1 MGEAQSETLKHFK
14 GREMSASTLRWHGHW
29 IGHQP
34 RAATGT
40 PADFLTGGGP
50 SREFSRSMFRK
61 TFALEVVP
69 AEARARIT
77 ADSRYVLWVNGHEV
91 GRGPVRSQ
99 PYRQRYDSYDL
110 APYLAAGRNVI
121 AVLVTYYGR
130 PMSFWQPAPAASN
143 TDAALV
149 LEAQLGDRTLVSN
162 ESWRVQRSDAWSL
175 LAGTHAGEGMPV
187 EIVDAREVPRGWHDA
202 DFDDSDWRQAPLL
215 PAIHPASL
223 GETRPP
229 TYPFGRLLPRGISQ
243 LVGDRVEPARLLDS
257 STRNAPVWKGDHPV
271 TRVTQA
277 LLADVTSTCT
287 AKLPASFDIAPGEV
301 HVFSVDFGRIVAG
314 FVELD
319 LEAPVGTVV
328 DMHHREK
335 VFRPEL
341 AWSGEDPETGAR
353 YVAAGTDDQFAA
365 LEINGLRYLHL
376 VVHAAQAVSV
386 TLKRLEV
393 REYLYPRT
401 GQAYFRSDDPQLDAL
416 YRAGIRTVQL
426 NSLDSYTDCPTR
438 EQRAWVGD
446 AVVHQMVDLATNDD
460 WGLAR
465 NYLELSDSPRP
476 DGILPMVVAGD
487 VEASGALTIPDWSL
501 SWIHGLHIQ
510 YWHDGDLETVRR
522 HLPTAERIL
531 RWYTDYLDE
540 RGTISD
546 VPEWNLVDWASIFL
560 SGRSSI
566 LTALW
571 ARGLAEFAEL
581 SDAVGNSGS
590 ASWAS
595 GLYES
600 AAKGYQDFWD
610 SERDLY
616 VDHILNGRR
625 QPAASQVAQA
635 SAIISGLAPKE
646 RWSPLV
652 DLMTDA
658 DRLVVRSW
666 VGSETGGYDH
676 ERFAQQMRG
685 IQQIDWDPEREMV
698 IAEPFFSYAVHD
710 AVARAGRAEFM
721 IDLIRRWEEFLVD
734 GYDTFGECWGWGTP
748 VHGWSSTPTRD
759 LVWYVLG
766 ITPAEPGYRRV
777 RVAPRLGRLR
787 LCAGAVPTP
796 HGLID
801 VRVSGAEAEIDS
813 PVPIVVVHE
822 NGTATELEAGHRR
835 ATIR

>member
-1 MGEAQSETLKHFK
+1 MNTLPTK
-14 GREMSASTLRWHGHW
+14 ASSTGSLRWSGHW

-34 RAATGT
+34 RSATGT
-40 PADFLTGGGP
+40 PADFLTGGDAA
-50 SREFSRSMFRK
+50 REFSRTMFRA
-61 TFALEVVP
+61 TFDLQVLPRDAP
-69 AEARARIT
+69 ARIT
-77 ADSRYVLWVNGHEV
+77 ADSRYVLWLNGREV
-91 GRGPVRSQ
+91 GRGPARSQ

-110 APYLAAGRNVI
+110 SPYLGVGANTI

-143 TDAALV
+143 TDSALV
-149 LEAQLGDRTLVSN
+149 FEAQIGDQTLVSDD
-162 ESWRVQRSDAWSL
+162 SWRVQRSAAWSL
-175 LAGTHAGEGMPV
+175 LAGTHAGEGVPV
-187 EIVDAREVPRGWHDA
+187 EIVDAREVPRRWREV

-229 TYPFGRLLPRGISQ
+229 TYPFGRLIPRGISQ
-243 LVGDRVEPARLLDS
+243 LGGDRVGPARVLDS
-257 STRNAPVWKGDHPV
+257 STRSAPTWKGDHPV
-271 TRVTQA
+271 TRVTQT
-277 LLADVTSTCT
+277 LQEDVIRSH
-287 AKLPASFDIAPGEV
+287 AAELPTSFDVAPGQV
-301 HVFSVDFGRIVAG
+301 HHFSVDFGRIVAG

-319 LEAPVGTVV
+319 LEAPAGAVV
-328 DMHHREK
+328 EMHYREK

-353 YVAAGTDDQFAA
+353 YVAAGIDDQFAA

-376 VVHAAQAVSV
+376 AIHADEAASV
-386 TLKRLEV
+386 TLNRLET

-401 GQAYFRSDDPQLDAL
+401 GRAYFRSDDPRLDAL
-416 YRAGIRTVQL
+416 YQAGIRTVQL
-426 NSLDSYTDCPTR
+426 NSLDAYTDCPTR

-446 AVVHQMVDLATNDD
+446 AVVHQMVDLATNED

-476 DGILPMVVAGD
+476 DGILPMVVASD
-487 VEASGALTIPDWSL
+487 IEASGGLTIPDWSL

-510 YWHDGDLETVRR
+510 YWHDGDQETVRR
-522 HLPTAERIL
+522 HLPTAERVL
-531 RWYTDYLDE
+531 RWYTSYLDE
-540 RGTISD
+540 RGTITD
-546 VPEWNLVDWASIFL
+546 VPEWNLVDWASIFV

-571 ARGLAEFAEL
+571 ARGLNEFAEL
-581 SDAVGNSGS
+581 ADAVGNSGS
-590 ASWAS
+590 AKWARA
-595 GLYES
+595 LYGS
-600 AAKGYQDFWD
+600 AAEGFEDFWD
-610 SERDLY
+610 PNRGLY
-616 VDHILNGRR
+616 ADHILDGQR
-625 QPAASQVAQA
+625 QLAASQVAQA
-635 SAIISGLAPKE
+635 TAIISGLAPKE

-652 DLMTDA
+652 DLMTDPK
-658 DRLVVRSW
+658 RLVVRSW
-666 VGSETGGYDH
+666 VGSATGGYDH
-676 ERFAQQMRG
+676 ERFAEQMRG
-685 IQQIDWDPEREMV
+685 TPPIDWDPEREMV

-710 AVARAGRAEFM
+710 AVARAGRAELL
-721 IDLIRRWEEFLVD
+721 IDLVRRWEEFLVD

-787 LCAGAVPTP
+787 EAAGAVPTP
-796 HGLID
+796 HGLVE
-801 VRVSGAEAEIDS
+801 VRITGSEAEIDS
-813 PVPIVVVHE
+813 PVPALVVHE
-822 NGTATELEAGHRR
+822 NGTETELAAGQQR

>member
-1 MGEAQSETLKHFK
+1 
-14 GREMSASTLRWHGHW
+14 
-29 IGHQP
+29 
-34 RAATGT
+34 
-40 PADFLTGGGP
+40 
-50 SREFSRSMFRK
+50 MFRRP
-61 TFALEVVP
+61 FDVEVLP
-69 AEARARIT
+69 AKAPTRVS
-77 ADSRYVLWVNGHEV
+77 ADSRYVLWVNGQEV
-91 GRGPVRSQ
+91 GRGPARSQ

-110 APYLAAGRNVI
+110 APYLSAGRNFV

-130 PMSFWQPAPAASN
+130 PMSFWQPAPAGSN
-143 TDAALV
+143 TDVALV
-149 LEAQLGDRTLVSN
+149 FEAQFGDWTLVSD
-162 ESWRVQRSDAWSL
+162 ESWRVQRSNAWSL
-175 LAGTHAGEGMPV
+175 LAGTHAGEGVPV
-187 EIVDAREVPRGWHDA
+187 EIVDAREVPRGWLDV
-202 DFDDSDWRQAPLL
+202 DFDDSDWRDAPLL

-229 TYPFGRLLPRGISQ
+229 TYPFNRLLPRGISQ
-243 LVGDRVEPARLLDS
+243 LGGERVGPARVLDS
-257 STRNAPVWKGDHPV
+257 STRTAPEWMNDHPV
-271 TRVTQA
+271 TRVTQV
-277 LLADVTSTCT
+277 LLQDVIQTDT
-287 AKLPASFDIAPGEV
+287 AELPASFEITAGQV
-301 HVFSVDFGRIVAG
+301 HHFSVDFGRIVAG

-319 LEAPVGTVV
+319 LNAPAGTVV
-328 DMHHREK
+328 DMHFREK

-376 VVHAAQAVSV
+376 VVHADQTASV
-386 TLKRLEV
+386 RLNRLEV

-401 GQAYFRSDDPQLDAL
+401 GGAYFRSDDPGLDTL

-446 AVVHQMVDLATNDD
+446 AVVHQMVDLATNED

-476 DGILPMVVAGD
+476 DGIFPMVVASD
-487 VEASGALTIPDWSL
+487 IEASGGMTIPDWSL

-510 YWHDGDLETVRR
+510 YWHDGDLDAVRR
-522 HLPTAERIL
+522 HLPSAERVL
-531 RWYTDYLDE
+531 RWYTSYLDE
-540 RGTISD
+540 RGTIAD

-560 SGRSSI
+560 AGRSSI

-581 SDAVGNSGS
+581 SDAVGNGGS

-595 GLYES
+595 GLYVS
-600 AAKGYQDFWD
+600 AARGYEDFWD
-610 SERDLY
+610 SDRGLY
-616 VDHILNGRR
+616 VDHILNGQR
-625 QPAASQVAQA
+625 QQAASQVAQA

-646 RWSPLV
+646 RWAPLV
-652 DLMTDA
+652 DVMTDS

-685 IQQIDWDPEREMV
+685 NQQIDWDPEREMV
-698 IAEPFFSYAVHD
+698 VAEPFFSYAVHD
-710 AVARAGRAEFM
+710 AVARAGRAELLL
-721 IDLIRRWEEFLVD
+721 DLIRRWEEFLVD

-777 RVAPRLGRLR
+777 RVAPRLGWLR
-787 LCAGAVPTP
+787 DCAGAVPTP
-796 HGLID
+796 HGL
-801 VRVSGAEAEIDS
+801 VEVSVSGSEAEIDS
-813 PVPIVVVHE
+813 PVPAIVVHE
-822 NGTATELEAGHRR
+822 NGTQTELEAGHHR

>member
-1 MGEAQSETLKHFK
+1 MNTLATAAP
-14 GREMSASTLRWHGHW
+14 STASLRWSGHW

-40 PADFLTGGGP
+40 PADFLTGGDAA
-50 SREFSRSMFRK
+50 REFSRSMFRT
-61 TFALEVVP
+61 TFDLQVLP
-69 AEARARIT
+69 AEAPARIT
-77 ADSRYVLWVNGHEV
+77 ADSRYVLWLNGHEV

-110 APYLAAGRNVI
+110 SPYLAVGGNAI

-130 PMSFWQPAPAASN
+130 PMSFWQPAPASSN

-149 LEAQLGDRTLVSN
+149 FEAQIGDRTLVSDD
-162 ESWRVQRSDAWSL
+162 SWRVQRSAAWSL
-175 LAGTHAGEGMPV
+175 LAGTHAGEGVPV
-187 EIVDAREVPRGWHDA
+187 EIVDAREVPRRWREV

-243 LVGDRVEPARLLDS
+243 LVGDRVGPARVLDS
-257 STRNAPVWKGDHPV
+257 STRQRPNMEGDHPV

-277 LLADVTSTCT
+277 LLEDVIRTHT
-287 AKLPASFDIAPGEV
+287 AELPASFDIAPGQV
-301 HVFSVDFGRIVAG
+301 HHFSVDFGRIVAG

-319 LEAPVGTVV
+319 LEAPAGTVV
-328 DMHHREK
+328 EMHYREK

-376 VVHAAQAVSV
+376 AIHADEAVSV
-386 TLKRLEV
+386 TLNRLEM

-401 GQAYFRSDDPQLDAL
+401 GGAYFRSDDPRLDAL
-416 YRAGIRTVQL
+416 YQAGIRTVQL

-446 AVVHQMVDLATNDD
+446 AVVHQMVDLATNQD

-487 VEASGALTIPDWSL
+487 IEASGGLTIPDWSL
-501 SWIHGLHIQ
+501 SWIHGIHIQ

-522 HLPTAERIL
+522 HLPTAERVL
-531 RWYTDYLDE
+531 RWYTSYLDE
-540 RGTISD
+540 RGTITD
-546 VPEWNLVDWASIFL
+546 VPEWNLVDWASIFV

-571 ARGLAEFAEL
+571 ARGLTEFAEL
-581 SDAVGNSGS
+581 ADAIGNSGS
-590 ASWAS
+590 ATWARE
-595 GLYES
+595 LYD
-600 AAKGYQDFWD
+600 AAAEGFEDFWD
-610 SERDLY
+610 PNRSLY
-616 VDHILNGRR
+616 VDHILNGRP
-625 QPAASQVAQA
+625 QLAASQVAQA

-646 RWSPLV
+646 PLASP
-652 DLMTDA
+652 
-658 DRLVVRSW
+658 
-666 VGSETGGYDH
+666 G
-676 ERFAQQMRG
+676 
-685 IQQIDWDPEREMV
+685 
-698 IAEPFFSYAVHD
+698 
-710 AVARAGRAEFM
+710 
-721 IDLIRRWEEFLVD
+721 
-734 GYDTFGECWGWGTP
+734 
-748 VHGWSSTPTRD
+748 
-759 LVWYVLG
+759 
-766 ITPAEPGYRRV
+766 
-777 RVAPRLGRLR
+777 
-787 LCAGAVPTP
+787 
-796 HGLID
+796 
-801 VRVSGAEAEIDS
+801 
-813 PVPIVVVHE
+813 
-822 NGTATELEAGHRR
+822 
-835 ATIR
+835 

>member
-1 MGEAQSETLKHFK
+1 
-14 GREMSASTLRWHGHW
+14 
-29 IGHQP
+29 
-34 RAATGT
+34 
-40 PADFLTGGGP
+40 
-50 SREFSRSMFRK
+50 MFRT
-61 TFALEVVP
+61 TFDVEALP
-69 AEARARIT
+69 AEAPARLT
-77 ADSRYVLWVNGHEV
+77 ADSRYVLWVNGREV
-91 GRGPVRSQ
+91 GRGPARSQ

-110 APYLAAGRNVI
+110 AAYLSVGANVI

-130 PMSFWQPAPAASN
+130 PMSFWQPAPAGSN

-149 LEAQLGDRTLVSN
+149 FEAEIGHRTVVSDD
-162 ESWRVQRSDAWSL
+162 SWRVQRSDAWSL
-175 LAGTHAGEGMPV
+175 LAGTHAGEGVPV
-187 EIVDAREVPRGWHDA
+187 EIVDAREVPRRWRGV
-202 DFDDSDWRQAPLL
+202 DFDDSTWRQAPLL

-243 LVGDRVEPARLLDS
+243 LGGARVEPVRVLDS
-257 STRNAPVWKGDHPV
+257 STRSAPTWRNDHPV

-277 LLADVTSTCT
+277 LLEDVIDAHT
-287 AKLPASFDIAPGEV
+287 AELPTSFDIAPGEV
-301 HVFSVDFGRIVAG
+301 HHLAVDFGRIVAG

-319 LEAPVGTVV
+319 LEAPTGTVV
-328 DMHHREK
+328 DMHYREK
-335 VFRPEL
+335 AFRPEL

-376 VVHAAQAVSV
+376 AVHADQVVSV
-386 TLKRLEV
+386 TVNRIEM

-401 GQAYFRSDDPQLDAL
+401 GRAYFRSDDSGLDAL

-426 NSLDSYTDCPTR
+426 NSFDSYIDCPTR

-446 AVVHQMVDLATNDD
+446 AVVHQMVDLATNED

-465 NYLELSDSPRP
+465 NYLELSDSARP

-487 VEASGALTIPDWSL
+487 IETSGGLTIPDWSL
-501 SWIHGLHIQ
+501 SWIHGILIQ
-510 YWHDGDLETVRR
+510 YWHDGDLEAVRR
-522 HLPTAERIL
+522 HLPSAERVL
-531 RWYTDYLDE
+531 RWYTSYLDD
-540 RGTISD
+540 RGTIAD
-546 VPEWNLVDWASIFL
+546 VPEWNLVDWASIFV
-560 SGRSSI
+560 SGRTSI

-571 ARGLAEFAEL
+571 ARGLHDFAAL
-581 SDAVGNSGS
+581 ANAVGNTGS
-590 ASWAS
+590 ADWA
-595 GLYES
+595 GQLYG
-600 AAKGYQDFWD
+600 AAIGGFEDFWD
-610 SERDLY
+610 PDRGLY
-616 VDHILNGRR
+616 LDHILDGQR

-646 RWSPLV
+646 RWRPLV
-652 DLMTDA
+652 DAMTDPE
-658 DRLVVRSW
+658 RLVVRSW

-685 IQQIDWDPEREMV
+685 IQRIDWDPEREMV

-710 AVARAGRAEFM
+710 AVALAGRAELL
-721 IDLIRRWEEFLVD
+721 IDLVRRWDEFLVD

-759 LVWYVLG
+759 LIWYVLG
-766 ITPAEPGYRRV
+766 IRPAEPGYGRV

-787 LCAGAVPTP
+787 QAAGAVPTP
-796 HGLID
+796 HGYVE
-801 VRVSGAEAEIDS
+801 VRVVGTEAEIDS

-822 NGTATELEAGHRR
+822 NGTETELAAGQHR

>member
-1 MGEAQSETLKHFK
+1 MNRLTTAA
-14 GREMSASTLRWHGHW
+14 RSTGSLRWSGHW

-34 RAATGT
+34 RPATGT
-40 PADFLTGGGP
+40 PADFLTGVES
-50 SREFSRSMFRK
+50 SREFSRCMFRK
-61 TFALEVVP
+61 TFDVEVLP
-69 AEARARIT
+69 DEAPTRIS
-77 ADSRYVLWVNGHEV
+77 ADSRYLLWVNGQEV
-91 GRGPVRSQ
+91 GRGPARSQ

-110 APYLAAGRNVI
+110 SPYLAVGANTI

-130 PMSFWQPAPAASN
+130 PMSFWQPAPAGSN

-149 LEAQLGDRTLVSN
+149 FEAQIGDRTLASDD
-162 ESWRVQRSDAWSL
+162 SWRVQRSTAWSL
-175 LAGTHAGEGMPV
+175 LAGTHAGEGVPV
-187 EIVDAREVPRGWHDA
+187 EIVDAREIPHGWHDV
-202 DFDDSDWRQAPLL
+202 DFDDSEWRQAPLL
-215 PAIHPASL
+215 PAVHPASL

-229 TYPFGRLLPRGISQ
+229 TYPFARLLPRGISQ
-243 LVGDRVEPARLLDS
+243 LCGSRLEPARVLDS
-257 STRNAPVWKGDHPV
+257 STRMAPVWINDHPV

-277 LLADVTSTCT
+277 LLEDVIRTHP
-287 AKLPASFDIAPGEV
+287 AELPASVEVAPGQV
-301 HVFSVDFGRIVAG
+301 HHFSVDFGRIVAG
-314 FVELD
+314 FIELD
-319 LEAPVGTVV
+319 LEAPAGTVLE
-328 DMHHREK
+328 MHYREK

-353 YVAAGTDDQFAA
+353 YVAAGIDDRFAA
-365 LEINGLRYLHL
+365 LEINGLRFLHL
-376 VVHAAQAVSV
+376 AIHADEAVSV
-386 TLKRLEV
+386 TLNRLEM

-401 GQAYFRSDDPQLDAL
+401 GRAYFRSDDPRLDAL
-416 YRAGIRTVQL
+416 YQAGIRTVQL
-426 NSLDSYTDCPTR
+426 NSLDAYTDCPTR

-446 AVVHQMVDLATNDD
+446 AVVHQMVDLATNED

-476 DGILPMVVAGD
+476 DGILPMVVASD
-487 VEASGALTIPDWSL
+487 IEASGGLTIPDWSL

-510 YWHDGDLETVRR
+510 YWHDGDLAAVRR
-522 HLPTAERIL
+522 HLPSAERVL
-531 RWYTDYLDE
+531 RWYTSYLDE
-540 RGTISD
+540 RGTIAD
-546 VPEWNLVDWASIFL
+546 VPEWNLVDWASILL

-600 AAKGYQDFWD
+600 AAKGYEDFWD
-610 SERDLY
+610 SDRGLY
-616 VDHILNGRR
+616 VDHILNGQR

-646 RWSPLV
+646 RWGRLV
-652 DLMTDA
+652 NTMTNS

-685 IQQIDWDPEREMV
+685 SQQIDWDPEREMV

-710 AVARAGRAEFM
+710 AVVRAGRAELL

-777 RVAPRLGRLR
+777 HIAPRLGRLR
-787 LCAGAVPTP
+787 ECAGAVPTP
-796 HGLID
+796 HGLVE
-801 VRVSGAEAEIDS
+801 VRVAGSEAEIDS
-813 PVPIVVVHE
+813 PVPAVVVHE
-822 NGTATELEAGHRR
+822 NGTETELEAGHRW

>member
-1 MGEAQSETLKHFK
+1 MTATQST
-14 GREMSASTLRWHGHW
+14 ASVRWSGHW

-34 RAATGT
+34 RREAGT
-40 PADFLTGGGP
+40 PADFLTGVEP
-50 SREFSRSMFRK
+50 SREFSRTTFRRA
-61 TFALEVVP
+61 FDIEVLP
-69 AEARARIT
+69 AEAPARIT
-77 ADSRYVLWVNGHEV
+77 ADSRYVLWVNGREV
-91 GRGPVRSQ
+91 GRGPARSQ
-99 PYRQRYDSYDL
+99 TYRHRFDSYDL
-110 APYLAAGRNVI
+110 APYLSAGRNII

-130 PMSFWQPAPAASN
+130 PMSFWQPAPAGSN

-149 LEAQLGDRTLVSN
+149 FEAELGDRTLVSDD
-162 ESWRVQRSDAWSL
+162 SWLVQRSNAWSL
-175 LAGTHAGEGMPV
+175 LAGTHAGEGVPV
-187 EIVDAREVPRGWHDA
+187 EIVDARKVPRRWREV

-229 TYPFGRLLPRGISQ
+229 TYPFNRLLPRGISQ
-243 LVGDRVEPARLLDS
+243 LGGERVGPARVLDS
-257 STRNAPVWKGDHPV
+257 ATRTAPEWINDHPV

-277 LLADVTSTCT
+277 LLEEIIRTHNPELPTSFEIT
-287 AKLPASFDIAPGEV
+287 PGEV

-319 LEAPVGTVV
+319 LEAPPGTAV
-328 DMHHREK
+328 DMHYREK

-353 YVAAGTDDQFAA
+353 YVAAGLDDGFAA
-365 LEINGLRYLHL
+365 LEINGLRYLHV
-376 VVHAAQAVSV
+376 VVHADQAASV

-401 GQAYFRSDDPQLDAL
+401 GGAYFRSDDPRLDAL
-416 YRAGIRTVQL
+416 YQAGIRTVQL

-446 AVVHQMVDLATNDD
+446 AVVHQMVDLATNED

-476 DGILPMVVAGD
+476 DGILPMVVASD
-487 VEASGALTIPDWSL
+487 IEASGGLTIPDWSL

-510 YWHDGDLETVRR
+510 FWHDGDMEAVRR
-522 HLPTAERIL
+522 HLPTAERVL
-531 RWYTDYLDE
+531 RWYTSYLDE
-540 RGTISD
+540 RGTIAD

-560 SGRSSI
+560 AGRSSI

-581 SDAVGNSGS
+581 SDAVGNSGA

-600 AAKGYQDFWD
+600 AAKGYEDFWD
-610 SERDLY
+610 SDRGLY
-616 VDHILNGRR
+616 VDHILNGHR

-646 RWSPLV
+646 RWRPLV
-652 DLMTDA
+652 DAMTDS

-676 ERFAQQMRG
+676 ERFAEQMRG
-685 IQQIDWDPEREMV
+685 MPRIDWDTDREMV

-710 AVARAGRAEFM
+710 AVARAGRAELL
-721 IDLIRRWEEFLVD
+721 IDLIRRWDEFLVD

-766 ITPAEPGYRRV
+766 VTPAEPGYRRV

-787 LCAGAVPTP
+787 ECAGAVPTP
-796 HGLID
+796 HGLVE
-801 VRVSGAEAEIDS
+801 VRVAGSEAEIDS
-813 PVPIVVVHE
+813 PVPAIVVHE
-822 NGTATELEAGHRR
+822 NGTETELEAGHRR

>member
-1 MGEAQSETLKHFK
+1 MDSEAL
-14 GREMSASTLRWHGHW
+14 ASTASLRWSAHW
-29 IGHQP
+29 IGHTP

-40 PADFLTGGGP
+40 PADFLTGHEAD
-50 SREFSRSMFRK
+50 RQFSRSMFRR
-61 TFALEVVP
+61 TFDLETVP
-69 AEARARIT
+69 TEAAARIT
-77 ADSRYVLWVNGHEV
+77 ADSRYVLWVNGQEV
-91 GRGPVRSQ
+91 GRGPARSQ

-110 APYLAAGRNVI
+110 APYLSAGGNVI

-130 PMSFWQPAPAASN
+130 PMSFWQPAAAGSN

-149 LEAQLGDRTLVSN
+149 FEALIGDQTLVSDD
-162 ESWRVQRSDAWSL
+162 SWRVLRSDAWSL
-175 LAGTHAGEGMPV
+175 LAGTHAGEGVPV
-187 EIVDAREVPRGWHDA
+187 EIVDARLVPRGWREV
-202 DFDDSDWRQAPLL
+202 DFDDSQWRQAPLL
-215 PAIHPASL
+215 PAVHPASL

-243 LVGDRVEPARLLDS
+243 LGGDRVAPARILDS
-257 STRNAPVWKGDHPV
+257 STRIAPTWRNDHPV
-271 TRVTQA
+271 TRVTEA
-277 LLADVTSTCT
+277 LLAEVVSSHTPTMPTS
-287 AKLPASFDIAPGEV
+287 FEIAPGQV
-301 HVFSVDFGRIVAG
+301 HHLSADCGRIVAG

-319 LEAPVGTVV
+319 LEAPAGTVV
-328 DMHHREK
+328 EMHYREK

-353 YVAAGTDDQFAA
+353 YVAAGANDHFAA

-376 VVHAAQAVSV
+376 AVHAEQAATV
-386 TLKRLEV
+386 TLNRLEV

-401 GQAYFRSDDPQLDAL
+401 GRAYFRSDDPDLDAL
-416 YRAGIRTVQL
+416 YKAGIRTVQL

-446 AVVHQMVDLATNDD
+446 AVVHQMVDLATNED
-460 WGLAR
+460 WGLAH

-476 DGILPMVVAGD
+476 DGILPMVVASD
-487 VEASGALTIPDWSL
+487 IEATGGLTIPDWSL

-522 HLPTAERIL
+522 HLPTAERVL
-531 RWYTDYLDE
+531 RWYTIYLDE
-540 RGTISD
+540 RGTIAD
-546 VPEWNLVDWASIFL
+546 VPEWNLVDWASIFV

-571 ARGLAEFAEL
+571 ARGLVEFAEL
-581 SDAVGNSGS
+581 ADAAGNAGS
-590 ASWAS
+590 AGWARE
-595 GLYES
+595 LYNS
-600 AAKGYQDFWD
+600 AVDGFEDFWD
-610 SERDLY
+610 ADRGLY
-616 VDHILNGRR
+616 VDHILDGRR

-646 RWSPLV
+646 RWNPLV
-652 DLMTDA
+652 DLVTDA
-658 DRLVVRSW
+658 ERLVVRSW
-666 VGSETGGYDH
+666 IGSETGGYDH

-685 IQQIDWDPEREMV
+685 IQHIDWDAEREMV

-710 AVARAGRAEFM
+710 AVAKAGRAELL
-721 IDLIRRWEEFLVD
+721 IDLVRRWEEFLVD

-748 VHGWSSTPTRD
+748 VHGWSSAPTRD

-766 ITPAEPGYRRV
+766 VTPAEPGYRRV

-787 LCAGAVPTP
+787 EAAGAVPTP
-796 HGLID
+796 HGLIE

-813 PVPIVVVHE
+813 PIPIVVVHE
-822 NGTATELEAGHRR
+822 DGNETELAAGQRR